1 MKKVGVVLSGCGVY
15 DGAEIHETVL
25 TLLAIARNGAQA
37 VCFAPDKQQADVI
50 NHLTGE
56 PMQETRNV
64 LIEAARITRGDIR
77 PLAQAVSTELDA
89 LIVPGGFGAAKN
101 LSNFASQ
108 GSESR
113 VDSDLAALAVAM
125 HQAGKPLGFM
135 CIAPAMLPKIFD
147 FPLRLTIGTDIDT
160 AEVLEEMGAE
170 HVPCPVDDIVVD
182 EDNKIVTT
190 PPICW
195 RRTSLRPRVVSI
207 NWYHVCWCWLNEKGV
222 TAFLRRIFLRAV
234 VVLAVFWG
242 GGIALFSVMPV
253 PFSAVMVE
261 RQLSAWLSGDFGY
274 VAHSDWVSM
283 DEISPWMGLAVIAA
297 EDQKFP
303 EHWGFDV
310 SAIEKALAH
319 NERNENRIRGASTLS
334 QQTAKNLFLWDG
346 RSWVRKGLEAGLTL
360 GMETVWSKKR
370 ILTVYL
376 NIAEFGD
383 GVFGVEAAAQR
394 YFHKPASRL
403 SLSEAALL
411 AAVLP
416 NPLRFK
422 ANAPSGYVRSRQAWI
437 MRQMRQLGGESF
449 MRENKLY

>member
-1 MKKVGVVLSGCGVY
+1 MK
-15 DGAEIHETVL
+15 
-25 TLLAIARNGAQA
+25 
-37 VCFAPDKQQADVI
+37 
-50 NHLTGE
+50 
-56 PMQETRNV
+56 
-64 LIEAARITRGDIR
+64 
-77 PLAQAVSTELDA
+77 
-89 LIVPGGFGAAKN
+89 
-101 LSNFASQ
+101 
-108 GSESR
+108 
-113 VDSDLAALAVAM
+113 
-125 HQAGKPLGFM
+125 
-135 CIAPAMLPKIFD
+135 
-147 FPLRLTIGTDIDT
+147 
-160 AEVLEEMGAE
+160 
-170 HVPCPVDDIVVD
+170 
-182 EDNKIVTT
+182 
-190 PPICW
+190 
-195 RRTSLRPRVVSI
+195 
-207 NWYHVCWCWLNEKGV
+207 KGV

-234 VVLAVFWG
+234 IVLAVFWG

-261 RQLSAWLSGDFGY
+261 RQLGAWLSGDFGY

-283 DEISPWMGLAVIAA
+283 DEISVWMGLAVIAA

-383 GVFGVEAAAQR
+383 GVFGVEAATQR

>member
-1 MKKVGVVLSGCGVY
+1 M
-15 DGAEIHETVL
+15 
-25 TLLAIARNGAQA
+25 R
-37 VCFAPDKQQADVI
+37 
-50 NHLTGE
+50 
-56 PMQETRNV
+56 
-64 LIEAARITRGDIR
+64 
-77 PLAQAVSTELDA
+77 
-89 LIVPGGFGAAKN
+89 
-101 LSNFASQ
+101 
-108 GSESR
+108 
-113 VDSDLAALAVAM
+113 
-125 HQAGKPLGFM
+125 
-135 CIAPAMLPKIFD
+135 
-147 FPLRLTIGTDIDT
+147 
-160 AEVLEEMGAE
+160 
-170 HVPCPVDDIVVD
+170 
-182 EDNKIVTT
+182 
-190 PPICW
+190 
-195 RRTSLRPRVVSI
+195 
-207 NWYHVCWCWLNEKGV
+207 KGV
-222 TAFLRRIFLRAV
+222 TAFLRRIFLRVV

-242 GGIALFSVMPV
+242 GGIALFRVMPV

-261 RQLSAWLSGDFGY
+261 RQLGAWLSGDFGY

-303 EHWGFDV
+303 DHWGFDV
-310 SAIEKALAH
+310 TAIEKALAH

-383 GVFGVEAAAQR
+383 GIFGVEAAAQR

-422 ANAPSGYVRSRQAWI
+422 ANAPSGYVRNRQAWI

>member
-1 MKKVGVVLSGCGVY
+1 M
-15 DGAEIHETVL
+15 
-25 TLLAIARNGAQA
+25 R
-37 VCFAPDKQQADVI
+37 
-50 NHLTGE
+50 
-56 PMQETRNV
+56 
-64 LIEAARITRGDIR
+64 
-77 PLAQAVSTELDA
+77 
-89 LIVPGGFGAAKN
+89 
-101 LSNFASQ
+101 
-108 GSESR
+108 
-113 VDSDLAALAVAM
+113 
-125 HQAGKPLGFM
+125 
-135 CIAPAMLPKIFD
+135 
-147 FPLRLTIGTDIDT
+147 
-160 AEVLEEMGAE
+160 
-170 HVPCPVDDIVVD
+170 
-182 EDNKIVTT
+182 
-190 PPICW
+190 
-195 RRTSLRPRVVSI
+195 
-207 NWYHVCWCWLNEKGV
+207 KGV
-222 TAFLRRIFLRAV
+222 TAFLRRIFLRVV

-261 RQLSAWLSGDFGY
+261 RQLGAWLSGDFGY

-303 EHWGFDV
+303 DHWGFDV
-310 SAIEKALAH
+310 TAIEKALAH

-346 RSWVRKGLEAGLTL
+346 RSWVRKGLEAVLTL

-383 GVFGVEAAAQR
+383 GIFGVEAAAQR

-422 ANAPSGYVRSRQAWI
+422 ANAPSGYVRNRQAWI

>member
-1 MKKVGVVLSGCGVY
+1 M
-15 DGAEIHETVL
+15 
-25 TLLAIARNGAQA
+25 R
-37 VCFAPDKQQADVI
+37 
-50 NHLTGE
+50 
-56 PMQETRNV
+56 
-64 LIEAARITRGDIR
+64 
-77 PLAQAVSTELDA
+77 
-89 LIVPGGFGAAKN
+89 
-101 LSNFASQ
+101 
-108 GSESR
+108 
-113 VDSDLAALAVAM
+113 
-125 HQAGKPLGFM
+125 
-135 CIAPAMLPKIFD
+135 
-147 FPLRLTIGTDIDT
+147 
-160 AEVLEEMGAE
+160 
-170 HVPCPVDDIVVD
+170 
-182 EDNKIVTT
+182 
-190 PPICW
+190 
-195 RRTSLRPRVVSI
+195 
-207 NWYHVCWCWLNEKGV
+207 KGV

-310 SAIEKALAH
+310 SAIEKALEH

>member
-1 MKKVGVVLSGCGVY
+1 M
-15 DGAEIHETVL
+15 
-25 TLLAIARNGAQA
+25 
-37 VCFAPDKQQADVI
+37 
-50 NHLTGE
+50 
-56 PMQETRNV
+56 
-64 LIEAARITRGDIR
+64 
-77 PLAQAVSTELDA
+77 
-89 LIVPGGFGAAKN
+89 
-101 LSNFASQ
+101 
-108 GSESR
+108 
-113 VDSDLAALAVAM
+113 
-125 HQAGKPLGFM
+125 
-135 CIAPAMLPKIFD
+135 
-147 FPLRLTIGTDIDT
+147 
-160 AEVLEEMGAE
+160 
-170 HVPCPVDDIVVD
+170 
-182 EDNKIVTT
+182 
-190 PPICW
+190 
-195 RRTSLRPRVVSI
+195 RT
-207 NWYHVCWCWLNEKGV
+207 GV

-234 VVLAVFWG
+234 IVLAVFWG

-261 RQLSAWLSGDFGY
+261 RQLGAWLSGDFGY

-303 EHWGFDV
+303 DHWGFDV

-376 NIAEFGD
+376 NVAEFGD
-383 GVFGVEAAAQR
+383 GIFGVEAAAQR
-394 YFHKPASRL
+394 YFNKPASRL
-403 SLSEAALL
+403 SMSEAALL

-437 MRQMRQLGGESF
+437 MRQMPQLGGESF

>member
-1 MKKVGVVLSGCGVY
+1 M
-15 DGAEIHETVL
+15 
-25 TLLAIARNGAQA
+25 R
-37 VCFAPDKQQADVI
+37 
-50 NHLTGE
+50 
-56 PMQETRNV
+56 
-64 LIEAARITRGDIR
+64 
-77 PLAQAVSTELDA
+77 
-89 LIVPGGFGAAKN
+89 
-101 LSNFASQ
+101 
-108 GSESR
+108 
-113 VDSDLAALAVAM
+113 
-125 HQAGKPLGFM
+125 
-135 CIAPAMLPKIFD
+135 
-147 FPLRLTIGTDIDT
+147 
-160 AEVLEEMGAE
+160 
-170 HVPCPVDDIVVD
+170 
-182 EDNKIVTT
+182 
-190 PPICW
+190 
-195 RRTSLRPRVVSI
+195 
-207 NWYHVCWCWLNEKGV
+207 KGV
-222 TAFLRRIFLRAV
+222 TAFLRRIFLRTV
-234 VVLAVFWG
+234 VFLAVFWG

-261 RQLSAWLSGDFGY
+261 RQLGAWLSGDFGY

-283 DEISPWMGLAVIAA
+283 DEISVWMGLAVIAA

-376 NIAEFGD
+376 NVAEFGD
-383 GVFGVEAAAQR
+383 GIFGVEAAAQR

-416 NPLRFK
+416 NPMRFK
-422 ANAPSGYVRSRQAWI
+422 ADAPSGYVRSRQAWI

-449 MRENKLY
+449 MREHKLY

>member
-1 MKKVGVVLSGCGVY
+1 M
-15 DGAEIHETVL
+15 
-25 TLLAIARNGAQA
+25 
-37 VCFAPDKQQADVI
+37 
-50 NHLTGE
+50 
-56 PMQETRNV
+56 
-64 LIEAARITRGDIR
+64 
-77 PLAQAVSTELDA
+77 
-89 LIVPGGFGAAKN
+89 
-101 LSNFASQ
+101 
-108 GSESR
+108 
-113 VDSDLAALAVAM
+113 
-125 HQAGKPLGFM
+125 
-135 CIAPAMLPKIFD
+135 
-147 FPLRLTIGTDIDT
+147 
-160 AEVLEEMGAE
+160 
-170 HVPCPVDDIVVD
+170 
-182 EDNKIVTT
+182 
-190 PPICW
+190 
-195 RRTSLRPRVVSI
+195 RT
-207 NWYHVCWCWLNEKGV
+207 GV

-234 VVLAVFWG
+234 IVLGVFWG

-261 RQLSAWLSGDFGY
+261 RQLGAWLSGDFGY

-394 YFHKPASRL
+394 YFHKPTSRL